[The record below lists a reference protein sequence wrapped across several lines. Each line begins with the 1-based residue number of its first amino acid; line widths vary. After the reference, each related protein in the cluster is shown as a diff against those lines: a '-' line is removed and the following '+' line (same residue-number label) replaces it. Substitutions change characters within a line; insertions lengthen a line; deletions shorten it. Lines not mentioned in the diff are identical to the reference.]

1 MIDIKHAIKAF
12 PGRTDEH
19 NVFRCQGQIN
29 FDLIQQ
35 AIISF
40 KFDESDEL
48 FKYFDDRNK
57 ERLNKLAK
65 KTSNVEKTSQTL
77 M

>member
-12 PGRTDEH
+12 PGRIDEH

-29 FDLIQQ
+29 FDVIHKG
-35 AIISF
+35 IIAF

-65 KTSNVEKTSQTL
+65 KTVAVEITS
-77 M
+77 